1 VALRDYVY
9 AWDLYLG
16 GQQANAPSAP
26 LTIA

>member
-9 AWDLYLG
+9 AWDLYLDN
-16 GQQANAPSAP
+16 QQANAPSAP